1 VKKIFFVLFLLFLTN
16 NNVSAEE
23 EWVFGKLDTF
33 AYGGVSG
40 EITHGDRLRFIMKK
54 NHCDMVQHIFTFYT
68 YEKPKDILQ
77 LKGKKI
83 PIKVNGSP
91 LEAKVFMVH
100 PFLMGYQVWFNIGLF
115 QADEYLKLL
124 KVFKTYEIEIVNG
137 SNFNSKKYFDIT
149 KNSWKLNKL
158 SESIQK
164 IKDDCRELSDPNEKT
179 IS

>member
-1 VKKIFFVLFLLFLTN
+1 
-16 NNVSAEE
+16 
-23 EWVFGKLDTF
+23 
-33 AYGGVSG
+33 
-40 EITHGDRLRFIMKK
+40 
-54 NHCDMVQHIFTFYT
+54 
-68 YEKPKDILQ
+68 
-77 LKGKKI
+77 
-83 PIKVNGSP
+83 
-91 LEAKVFMVH
+91 MVH

-179 IS
+179 VS